1 MRNVLI
7 LILSLGLAAS
17 ASAASAECLP
27 ATARA
32 DLEATLLARFR
43 ASRLSVDQ
51 LEHHALTRLGL
62 GGPISPAS
70 TATDDE
76 RRIALAARIAASL
89 TRAAVVPAT
98 IESDLA
104 AISVDRTLPGLPKQ
118 IYRHAATTMTE
129 AYSEVERVRR
139 QILVA
144 TSTTEKARLS
154 NLRVRVVG
162 DVRAAAQA
170 RAMALLYL
178 SAPLDIG
185 AVVGEFWN
193 NHFNTSATKVAF
205 AVVDYQR
212 ALRAN
217 VCGSFREI
225 LGTSAHHPAMSIYL
239 DNAKSKIGAINE
251 NYGRE
256 LMELHTL
263 GDDKL
268 QYYDHEDIRSVAR
281 ALTGWG
287 VSFDSVAANTWTPA
301 FRFYQSSHDPAA
313 LDLFGHAP
321 RGLPL
326 HLAAAPVDRR
336 GVPTPEA
343 VSRGEQVLDYLAQ
356 HPATRRNI
364 CIKLAVRLI
373 GVAPAGLVS
382 DCASASVWGTTGD
395 LGAIYRYLLTTPE
408 MWGANAPDAAQ
419 SYQAK
424 VKNPIELLVS
434 AHRTA
439 RLARASI
446 LDVAFM
452 NNSARAISQLGIDVA
467 MVAPPTGYADDGRW
481 RSPGSILRWTP
492 DLFANLDPSGLAWVT
507 PTGTLRGAALE
518 RAIGDR
524 ISQAISA
531 PDLDAAL
538 TTLATELTVGMLGL
552 PADHRA
558 SAAAL
563 KGALL
568 LPDKTRATSAP
579 ARARSFAATT
589 LASRQFLRK

>member
-1 MRNVLI
+1 MKNVLT
-7 LILSLGLAAS
+7 LLVGLGLAAS
-17 ASAASAECLP
+17 ANLASAECLP
-27 ATARA
+27 AAVRA
-32 DLEATLLARFR
+32 DLEATLVARFR
-43 ASRLSVDQ
+43 ASRLSIDQ

-62 GGPISPAS
+62 GGPLSPAAG
-70 TATDDE
+70 ATDDQ
-76 RRIALAARIAASL
+76 RRIALAARIATSL
-89 TRAAVVPAT
+89 TKAAVVPT
-98 IESDLA
+98 SIEAELA
-104 AISVDRTLPGLPKQ
+104 AISIDRTLPELSKN

-129 AYSEVERVRR
+129 AYSEVERIRR
-139 QILVA
+139 QSLTA
-144 TSTTEKARLS
+144 TSAAEKARLS
-154 NLRVRVVG
+154 GVRTRVVG

-170 RAMALLYL
+170 RELAFLYL

-193 NHFNTSATKVAF
+193 NHFNTSATKVPF

-212 ALRAN
+212 ALRGG
-217 VCGSFREI
+217 VCGTFREI

-239 DNAKSKIGAINE
+239 DNAKSKVGAINE

-287 VSFDSVAANTWTPA
+287 VSFDSVGPSTWAPA

-313 LDLFGHAP
+313 LDLFGDAP
-321 RGLPL
+321 RGVPL

-336 GVPTPEA
+336 GVPTAAA
-343 VSRGEQVLDYLAQ
+343 VSRGEQILDYLAQ

-364 CIKLAVRLI
+364 CSKLAIRLV
-373 GVAPAGLVS
+373 GLAPAALVNGCVT
-382 DCASASVWGTTGD
+382 DAVWGMGGN
-395 LGAIYRYLLTTPE
+395 LGSIYRYLLTTPE
-408 MWGANAPDAAQ
+408 MWGANSADAVQA
-419 SYQAK
+419 YQVK

-439 RLARASI
+439 RLPKAAI

-452 NNSARAISQLGIDVA
+452 NNSVRAISQLGIDVA
-467 MVAPPTGYADDGRW
+467 MVSPPTGYADDARW

-492 DLFANLDPSGLAWVT
+492 ELFANLDTSGLAWNT
-507 PTGTLRGAALE
+507 ATGTLKGAALE

-531 PDLDAAL
+531 PDLDQAL
-538 TTLATELTVGMLGL
+538 TTLAGELTVNMLGL
-552 PADHRA
+552 PLDHRA

-568 LPDKTRATSAP
+568 LPDKNKDTIAP

>member
-1 MRNVLI
+1 MKKL
-7 LILSLGLAAS
+7 LTLLLGLGLAAT
-17 ASAASAECLP
+17 ASLASAECLP
-27 ATARA
+27 AAARA

-62 GGPISPAS
+62 GGPLSPTAG
-70 TATDDE
+70 ATDDQ
-76 RRIALAARIAASL
+76 RRIALAARIATSL
-89 TRAAVVPAT
+89 TKAAVVPT
-98 IESDLA
+98 SIEAELA
-104 AISVDRTLPGLPKQ
+104 AIAVDRTLPELPRN

-129 AYSEVERVRR
+129 AYSEVERIRR
-139 QILVA
+139 QSLVA
-144 TSTTEKARLS
+144 TSTTEKVRLS
-154 NLRVRVVG
+154 KLRTRVVS
-162 DVRAAAQA
+162 DIRAATQA
-170 RAMALLYL
+170 RALALLYL

-212 ALRAN
+212 ALRAD
-217 VCGSFREI
+217 VCGSFREL
-225 LGTSAHHPAMSIYL
+225 LGTSAHHPAMAIYL
-239 DNAKSKIGAINE
+239 DNAKSKVGAINE

-287 VSFDSVAANTWTPA
+287 VSFDSVAANTWAPA

-336 GVPTPEA
+336 GVPTAAA
-343 VSRGEQVLDYLAQ
+343 VSRGEQILDYLAQ

-364 CIKLAVRLI
+364 CSKLAIRLI
-373 GVAPAGLVS
+373 GVAPAALVNGCVS
-382 DCASASVWGTTGD
+382 DSVWGMAGD
-395 LGAIYRYLLTTPE
+395 LGAVYRYLLTTPE
-408 MWGANAPDAAQ
+408 MWGANSADGPQ

-439 RLARASI
+439 RLPRAAI

-452 NNSARAISQLGIDVA
+452 NNSARAIAQLGIEVA

-492 DLFANLDPSGLAWVT
+492 ELFANLDSGALAWTT
-507 PTGTLRGAALE
+507 PSGTLRGAALE

-538 TTLATELTVGMLGL
+538 TTLAGELTVNMLGL

-558 SAAAL
+558 SPAAL

-568 LPDKTRATSAP
+568 LPDKNRATSAP